1 MSPNPCDP
9 SRRPWLKRA
18 RARNRQRGAAML
30 EYVLVLALLGVFA
43 ALALDERTNGVKRAY
58 LIRAQELMRPVP

>member
-1 MSPNPCDP
+1 MSPNPWHP
-9 SRRPWLKRA
+9 SRRPWLARA

-43 ALALDERTNGVKRAY
+43 ALALDERASGVKRVY
-58 LIRAQELMRPVP
+58 LMRAQELMRPVP